1 MLDQQHSE
9 IVAINKTKGHD
20 YAGEEDALSNFKRNA
35 DRLGLTPIQVW
46 GVYFHKHLDA
56 IETYVREG
64 GVASEPIEGRI
75 QDAAVRDRSRCV
87 SGASGVRRSRA
98 RRVSRATLLV
108 RTASFRGAWTAK
120 MRMRSR
126 IVSKTRM
133 HRRTAGSVP

>member
-64 GVASEPIEGRI
+64 GVPSEPIEGRI
-75 QDAAVRDRSRCV
+75 QDAILYLY
-87 SGASGVRRSRA
+87 
-98 RRVSRATLLV
+98 LL
-108 RTASFRGAWTAK
+108 RGLISEGT
-120 MRMRSR
+120 
-126 IVSKTRM
+126 V
-133 HRRTAGSVP
+133 GG